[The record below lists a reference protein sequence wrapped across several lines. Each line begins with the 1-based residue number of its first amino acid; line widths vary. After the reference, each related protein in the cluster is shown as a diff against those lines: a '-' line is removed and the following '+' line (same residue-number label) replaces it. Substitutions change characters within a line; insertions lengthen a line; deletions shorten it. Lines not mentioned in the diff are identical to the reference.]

1 MRKFK
6 VLGIIAARGGS
17 VGVRGKNTRVLLGK
31 PVVVYTIEAA
41 LAAER
46 LDRIAVTTD
55 DEQVKALCRE
65 RYPQELILV
74 ERPVELA
81 GDTARIDDAMRHCCA
96 VLKDQYEYEPDAM
109 ALLYANVPVRAEG
122 IIDRAIERLEQ
133 TGADSVQTLA
143 SVGKF
148 HPYWL
153 YQLEGDRASKYIDNQ
168 VYQRQDLPKLYMIDG
183 AVGVVRY
190 ETLMAAADNDDPHAF
205 WGKDRR
211 GLEQEAHET
220 VDIDTPRDLFL
231 AEAALR
237 YAPPPSSQTRLAVP
251 PAGAAEQRSSENI

>member
-1 MRKFK
+1 MK

-17 VGVRGKNTRVLLGK
+17 MGVPGKNTRELLGK
-31 PVVVYTIEAA
+31 PVIDYTLEAA

-55 DEQVKALCRE
+55 DEQVKDICRQ
-65 RYPQELILV
+65 RYNQKVVIV
-74 ERPVELA
+74 DRPKALA

-96 VLKDQYEYEPDAM
+96 VLKEQYEYEPEAV

-122 IIDRAIERLEQ
+122 IIDKAIETLEQ
-133 TGADSVQTLA
+133 TGADSVQTMA

-153 YQLEGDRASKYIDNQ
+153 YQLEGDRATKYIDNQ

-190 ETLMAAADNDDPHAF
+190 ETLLAAENSDDPHAF
-205 WGKDRR
+205 WGQDRR

-220 VDIDTPRDLFL
+220 VDIDTPRDMFL

-237 YAPPPSSQTRLAVP
+237 SRGEEQT
-251 PAGAAEQRSSENI
+251 

>member
-1 MRKFK
+1 M
-6 VLGIIAARGGS
+6 
-17 VGVRGKNTRVLLGK
+17 GVPGKNTRELLGK
-31 PVVVYTIEAA
+31 PVIVYTIEAA

-55 DEQVKALCRE
+55 DEQVKAICRE
-65 RYPQELILV
+65 RYNHQVELV
-74 ERPVELA
+74 ERPTELA

-96 VLKDQYEYEPDAM
+96 VLKEQYDYEPDAT

-122 IIDRAIERLEQ
+122 IIDQAIEKLEQ

-143 SVGKF
+143 PVGKF

-153 YQLEGDRASKYIDNQ
+153 YKLEGDRAEKYIDNQ

-190 ETLMAAADNDDPHAF
+190 QTLLAAQVSDDPHAF

-211 GLEQEAHET
+211 GLVQEAHET
-220 VDIDTPRDLFL
+220 VDIDTPRDMFL
-231 AEAALR
+231 AEAVLR
-237 YAPPPSSQTRLAVP
+237 SREEEKT
-251 PAGAAEQRSSENI
+251 G